1 MREVLWPNLGQIYD
15 ALFSHLLWQTK
26 SQTKEASIVM
36 PFEVWNCLMAPLVP
50 CQDGADWDT
59 NLFHETLTV
68 EQNGLSQLD
77 YLFGQEVANCY
88 NWKQRTFGT
97 WLSQCR
103 IERIVIHYD
112 VKNLTIEARHQL
124 N

>member
-1 MREVLWPNLGQIYD
+1 
-15 ALFSHLLWQTK
+15 
-26 SQTKEASIVM
+26 M

-68 EQNGLSQLD
+68 ERNGLSQLD
-77 YLFGQEVANCY
+77 YLLVQEVPNCY
-88 NWKQRTFGT
+88 NWKQRTFG
-97 WLSQCR
+97 LGSRCK
-103 IERIVIHYD
+103 IEWVAFHYD
-112 VKNLTIEARHQL
+112 VKKCTLTIKARHQF